1 MHARSLVAAAAI
13 LALSCGPATARD
25 LTLVARPPTQD
36 AIKEVFVRPFTE
48 ATAIAVQTESWE
60 GGIDALRT
68 QAKTPDNALG
78 PRHGGQRRTRHRLL
92 GGPVREARL
101 VGDRRQGPLPA
112 AGGQRLR
119 RRRRRREHG
128 AGLGPRQIPRRARLG
143 GILGRREVPGQARP
157 ARAACAATWSSPCSP
172 TACRP
177 PTSTRCSRTSE
188 GVDRA
193 FRRLDQLK
201 PYIVWWSDDAEA
213 ARILASG
220 DVLMTSAS
228 APAIAVAN
236 RASRR
241 NFGVQWA
248 ASLYEVQSWAVL
260 KGSPNLRAATQ
271 YLYFAGT
278 PAIEARLVG
287 LFGEGGL
294 AKGANDGLPAELA
307 PGSRRPHRRTCS
319 AAVRVDAGFWHDNLA
334 KLRQRFESLVD
345 ALTEP
350 ARLSIEQRDG
360 RVVHGLR
367 GQARRG
373 LDRFAVAT
381 GDAGGGARA
390 RPTARRSTSARCR
403 SATWPAR
410 ASWPRSRRRTAKR
423 RSRSGRR
430 SA

>member
-13 LALSCGPATARD
+13 LALSCGPAPARD

-36 AIKEVFVRPFTE
+36 ATRQVFVRPFTE

-68 QAKTPDNALG
+68 QAKTPDNAWDLVMVDSDELATG
-78 PRHGGQRRTRHRLL
+78 CSEGLFEKLDWSAIGGKDHY
-92 GGPVREARL
+92 
-101 VGDRRQGPLPA
+101 LPQA
-112 AGGQRLR
+112 VSDCGV
-119 RRRRRREHG
+119 G
-128 AGLGPRQIPRRARLG
+128 AGVASLVLVWDRDKFPA
-143 GILGRREVPGQARP
+143 VPGWAEFWDVAKYPGKRGLRSGVRGNLEFALFADGVSP
-157 ARAACAATWSSPCSP
+157 ADVYKVLA
-172 TACRP
+172 
-177 PTSTRCSRTSE
+177 TSE

-201 PYIVWWSDDAEA
+201 PYIVWWNDDAEA

-228 APAIAVAN
+228 ASAIVLAN

-241 NFGVQWA
+241 NIGVQWA

-307 PGSRRPHRRTCS
+307 PLSPTTPANLS

-334 KLRQRFESLVD
+334 KLRQKFETW
-345 ALTEP
+345 LT
-350 ARLSIEQRDG
+350 
-360 RVVHGLR
+360 H
-367 GQARRG
+367 
-373 LDRFAVAT
+373 
-381 GDAGGGARA
+381 
-390 RPTARRSTSARCR
+390 
-403 SATWPAR
+403 
-410 ASWPRSRRRTAKR
+410 
-423 RSRSGRR
+423 
-430 SA
+430 